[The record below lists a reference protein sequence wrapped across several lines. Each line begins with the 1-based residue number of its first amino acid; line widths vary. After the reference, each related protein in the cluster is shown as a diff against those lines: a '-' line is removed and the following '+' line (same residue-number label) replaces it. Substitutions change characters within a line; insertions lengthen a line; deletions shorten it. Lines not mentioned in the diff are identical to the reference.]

1 MKFKRLSETAII
13 PTRGT
18 EEAAGLDLY
27 ADIQK
32 AVSIYPG
39 KTKMIPTN
47 IAMEIPD
54 GYYGQ
59 LAIRSGISTK
69 KDLGLIN
76 GIGVIDSDYRNA
88 VGVPVHNYGKEV
100 QSIQPGERIAQIIIQ
115 PYEKVT
121 VEEVKELSST
131 ERGLGGFG
139 STGSM

>member
-32 AVSIYPG
+32 VVSIYPG

-88 VGVPVHNYGKEV
+88 VGGPVHNYGKEV

-115 PYEKVT
+115 PYLKVS
-121 VEEVKELSST
+121 VEEVEELSST

>member
-1 MKFKRLSETAII
+1 MKFKRLTKTAVL

-18 EEAAGLDLY
+18 AEAAGLDLY
-27 ADIQK
+27 ADIK
-32 AVSIYPG
+32 KVLSIYPG
-39 KTKMIPTN
+39 KTVMIPTN

-76 GIGVIDSDYRNA
+76 GVGVIDSDYRNA
-88 VGVPVHNYGKEV
+88 VGVPIHNYGSQP
-100 QSIQPGERIAQIIIQ
+100 QSIHPGERIAQIIIQ